1 MCKRYRSL
9 AFVSLAIFC
18 MFILNSS
25 IASAED
31 PGIKGWE
38 VDSEYNGYYN
48 VNELDSFRG
57 RFQEV
62 IDITPLPGMAPGVGI
77 IVEDQD
83 GDMVKVHLGPK
94 AFVKMDSIGLK
105 KGNKVKVKG
114 VWADINGEEVFL
126 ASKVK
131 NKSRGEE
138 VELKVRLTSDGTPFW
153 TMTSEQLAKEMQS
166 KPDSD

>member
-1 MCKRYRSL
+1 MCKLYKL
-9 AFVSLAIFC
+9 FAFVLTMVLCVFV
-18 MFILNSS
+18 LNAG

-31 PGIKGWE
+31 AGTKGWGI
-38 VDSEYNGYYN
+38 DSEYNGYYN
-48 VNELDSFRG
+48 VDELDYFRA

-94 AFVKMDSIGLK
+94 AFVKLDSVGLR
-105 KGNKVKVKG
+105 KGDKVKVKG

-131 NKSRGEE
+131 NKSRGEN
-138 VELKVRLTSDGTPFW
+138 VELKVRLTGDGTPFW
-153 TMTSEQLAKEMQS
+153 TMTPSQLAKEMQS
-166 KPDSD
+166 SEE